1 MPGMPAA
8 HTNQNV
14 EINVDDEF
22 APLLLG
28 SEGPQNKKGKDFRAT
43 TGPDGKTQKLSF
55 TAPGHSDYDGT
66 GRTGATDAIET
77 SYKMHGK
84 DINGNEYS
92 TYVLPSVSGKGWWS
106 EKKGRYLT
114 DFNKGLP
121 SEGGPFAKRGVTAL
135 DIAEITTPTGGSSF
149 AVLGDVGP
157 FWNIG
162 ELSPKAANN
171 MNINEA
177 MKATKQAPWGPD
189 NGFDM
194 VGGKGLKYDVFPG
207 SGDRVR
213 SLIAEREKQNKKITD
228 EDIQRLGR
236 EVKAERSGAGGVP
249 ITQGAESVRIGREQ
263 LPAANVASSAHLG
276 GCPLA
281 QGSDTV
287 SIEKKPFSRVGDKCT
302 CGMAVVSGD
311 ETVMIGGAP
320 STEAKPPDQPPAA
333 GTVKA
338 ANAPPTMPAKNLTKG
353 ASGAAVMAVQKKLG
367 VPQTGAFDPVTDGAV
382 RAFQGQNGLPRDGVV
397 GPKTWGALFR

>member
-8 HTNQNV
+8 HTNQHV
-14 EINVDDEF
+14 QINVDKEF
-22 APLLLG
+22 ARLILG

-55 TAPGHSDYDGT
+55 IAPGHSDYDGT
-66 GRTGATDAIET
+66 GRQGQTDDINT
-77 SYKMHGK
+77 SYKLHGK
-84 DINGNEYS
+84 NINGNEYS
-92 TYVLPSVSGKGWWS
+92 TYVLPAVSGKGWWS
-106 EKKGRYLT
+106 KKKGRYLT
-114 DFNKGLP
+114 DYNEGLP

-162 ELSPKAANN
+162 EISPKAASN
-171 MNINEA
+171 MNIDAA
-177 MKATKQAPWGPD
+177 MKATRQGKWGPN

-194 VGGKGLKYDVFPG
+194 KDGKGLNYDVFPG

-213 SLIAEREKQNKKITD
+213 ELIAEREKQKKKLTD

-236 EVKAERSGAGGVP
+236 AIKAERSGAGGIP
-249 ITQGAESVRIGREQ
+249 ITQGVDSVRIGREQ
-263 LPAANVASSAHLG
+263 LPAANVTASAHLG

-311 ETVMIGGAP
+311 ETVIVGGSP
-320 STEAKPPDQPPAA
+320 SAEAKAAKQPPSA
-333 GTVKA
+333 GTAKA
-338 ANAPPTMPAKNLTKG
+338 ADAPPARPAKNLGRG
-353 ASGAAVMAVQKKLG
+353 ARGAAVMAVQKKLG
-367 VPQTGAFDPVTDGAV
+367 VPQTGSFDPVTDVAV
-382 RAFQGQNGLPRDGVV
+382 RAFQGQNGLARDGVV
-397 GPKTWGALFR
+397 GQETWGALFR